1 MRFVLPL
8 FLSLSLG
15 AVGLGAEAATKT
27 SEKSQASAP
36 AKATTKSQAAAKP
49 SAKAAARQRTAARQE
64 RAPSRPS
71 EGMQAGLHRTQ
82 DDLDLKSSV
91 ALVVDQD
98 THEVLFQKNPD
109 AVLPIAS
116 ITKLMTAL
124 VTVEAGLSLDDELT
138 VTAAERVRES
148 ARSRLQPGMKL
159 TRGQAMHIALMAS
172 DNRAAHLLGRTYPG
186 GLDAFAEAMNAK
198 ARLLGMADSRF
209 VEPTGLSAE
218 NRSSAQDLVRLATAA
233 YQHPTIREF
242 STSSEAE
249 IAAGRRTVRYGSTNR
264 LVANPN
270 WDIGLQKTGFTSA
283 AGRCL
288 VMQVAIEGQRVMLV
302 LLDSVGK
309 YSRLADAERIRV
321 WLEAQRAQ
329 RAAQPVAAAAK
340 APAEFAKADPLKDL
354 LGVAASSA
362 SMSPAAPAA
371 SASAPAAAAATGPSL
386 APAAVN

>member
-8 FLSLSLG
+8 FLSLGLG
-15 AVGLGAEAATKT
+15 LAGLGAEAATKS

-36 AKATTKSQAAAKP
+36 AKSKTKSQAAAKP

-124 VTVEAGLSLDDELT
+124 VTVEAGLSLDEELT
-138 VTAAERVRES
+138 VTPAERVRES

-309 YSRLADAERIRV
+309 YSRLADAERIRA

-340 APAEFAKADPLKDL
+340 APVEFAKADPLKDL
-354 LGVAASSA
+354 LGAATSSA
-362 SMSPAAPAA
+362 SLSPVAPAA
-371 SASAPAAAAATGPSL
+371 SASAPTAAGATL
-386 APAAVN
+386 VPAAVN